1 MMMALGQF
9 VFGMDTLAFQDLDR
23 QAAWRHAANS
33 RVGDRP
39 ARQYIGPGDETITLS
54 GTLAPEFRGSS
65 QSLVQLRAM
74 ADDGNAYALV
84 DGAGGVYGAFVI
96 EGVTDREYYTNSFHI
111 PVYFPISAAKKI
123 RLEAPYHALTNAGH
137 ISYVELDGDTT
148 KNLEAFEKIVRLGW
162 RPIALLVSE
171 TLFIALF
178 MLLAVWWQARG

>member
-23 QAAWRHAANS
+23 QAAWRHAVNS

-96 EGVTDREYYTNSFHI
+96 EGVT
-111 PVYFPISAAKKI
+111 
-123 RLEAPYHALTNAGH
+123 
-137 ISYVELDGDTT
+137 
-148 KNLEAFEKIVRLGW
+148 EKGSV
-162 RPIALLVSE
+162 
-171 TLFIALF
+171 FIAEGLPRKIEF
-178 MLLAVWWQARG
+178 SLSLQRVDDERASADGGLDPAAPGDWWQWWL

>member
-96 EGVTDREYYTNSFHI
+96 EGVT
-111 PVYFPISAAKKI
+111 
-123 RLEAPYHALTNAGH
+123 
-137 ISYVELDGDTT
+137 
-148 KNLEAFEKIVRLGW
+148 EKGSV
-162 RPIALLVSE
+162 
-171 TLFIALF
+171 FIAEGLPRKTTF
-178 MLLAVWWQARG
+178 TIQLKSTDDATQVDPGGGADDTGGSGWDFEPWDWWLGEE